1 MYDQDTQS
9 SVAVSVRQFQSV
21 NHYLG
26 DTAFSDL
33 PILLFWKNATKY
45 PGLQKMT
52 MDYPAVPSSSVQS
65 ERENSE
71 AKYILT
77 DQRNRLLGK
86 YVQASMCL
94 KSWQCVLPDETVV
107 LD

>member
-1 MYDQDTQS
+1 
-9 SVAVSVRQFQSV
+9 
-21 NHYLG
+21 
-26 DTAFSDL
+26 
-33 PILLFWKNATKY
+33 
-45 PGLQKMT
+45 MT
-52 MDYPAVPSSSVQS
+52 MDYLAVPSSSVQS
-65 ERENSE
+65 ERENSK

-86 YVQASMCL
+86 YVQASVCL